1 MGAGVKRSPLLLV
14 LAVLLTNVAAQW
26 SSALSL
32 PVSAGSVTTPGA
44 VSSSGLRLWVDSSES
59 ASLGLN
65 PRVRF
70 WFDKSGESRHLASVP
85 FGVVPYATAISLRQ
99 QVIFEDGALA
109 IGQPIALNSLTA
121 FYVIGGG
128 SDTGYHPLLGRIDRA
143 TGLVV
148 DTKRLRS
155 LSGGGGVLS
164 GIFGSIN
171 SSVILMIRLNSAG
184 TDYVSVNGGAEYSF
198 SFSSTESATHIGA
211 IYSSTGTRLLRASI
225 SEALLWDRS
234 LTLAERTSVLRAL
247 GTKWGITVP

>member
-1 MGAGVKRSPLLLV
+1 MGAGVKRSRTLLV
-14 LAVLLTNVAAQW
+14 LAVLLSSVAAQW

-32 PVSAGSVTTPGA
+32 PVSAGSFTAPGA

-85 FGVVPYATAISLRQ
+85 FGVVPYATAVSLRK

-121 FYVIGGG
+121 FYVIRGG
-128 SDTGYHPLLGRIDRA
+128 SDTGYHPLLGKLDRA

-148 DTKRLRS
+148 DAKRLRAIN
-155 LSGGGGVLS
+155 GGGSVIS
-164 GIFGSIN
+164 AVFGSI
-171 SSVILMIRLNSAG
+171 SGSALLMIRINSSA
-184 TDYVSVNGGAEYSF
+184 TDYVSVNGGTEYSF
-198 SFSSTESATHIGA
+198 SYSSSESATHIGA
-211 IYSSTGTRLLRASI
+211 IYASTGTRLLRASI
-225 SEALLWDRS
+225 SEVLLWDRA
-234 LTLAERTSVLRAL
+234 LTAAERTSVLRAL
-247 GTKWGITVP
+247 GAKWGITVP